1 MDNIQNPS
9 QAKLPLHASGDISI
23 ATTKSTHS
31 VRDCGCKPNSQVYK
45 RYVNCTTQTDR
56 TSFLK
61 YEEFCRKSQH
71 VQSTKVIP
79 DVSNTLV
86 GNVASVNNTASE
98 QHAIKELS
106 YSIYS
111 TPPPYKDS
119 RYDNCFII
127 MDLGFPIPPPIN
139 S

>member
-1 MDNIQNPS
+1 MGNIQNPS
-9 QAKLPLHASGDISI
+9 QAKLPLRASGDISI
-23 ATTKSTHS
+23 STTKPTQS
-31 VRDCGCKPNSQVYK
+31 VKDCGCRPNSHAYK

-86 GNVASVNNTASE
+86 RSLASGHNIVSE

-106 YSIYS
+106 YSVYS

-119 RYDNCFII
+119 RYVNCFVI
-127 MDLGFPIPPPIN
+127 MDLGFPIPSPIN